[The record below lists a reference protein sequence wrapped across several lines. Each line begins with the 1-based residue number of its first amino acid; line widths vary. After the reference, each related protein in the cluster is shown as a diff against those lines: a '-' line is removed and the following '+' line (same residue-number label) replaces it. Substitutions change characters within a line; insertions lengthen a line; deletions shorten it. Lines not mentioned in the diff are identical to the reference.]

1 MEQASSEKPT
11 QGLETLGSSVRRRL
25 LQSAL
30 QPRPDR
36 TLNSS
41 TALRTGPSSA
51 LSTTP
56 SSMPRTGYPRP
67 AVQFT
72 EPDSPRGAQG
82 LARDIRSSGIG
93 SEFPALARVIDLLCE
108 ELEARRR
115 EIQELHILLRQSID
129 ANTRRPWWAQAV
141 TPYWSAEEQPQQG

>member
-1 MEQASSEKPT
+1 MEQVSSGKPT
-11 QGLETLGSSVRRRL
+11 QGLETFSSSVRRRL
-25 LQSAL
+25 LQGAL

-36 TLNSS
+36 TLNPS
-41 TALRTGPSSA
+41 TALRTSPSTA
-51 LSTTP
+51 LSAAP
-56 SSMPRTGYPRP
+56 ASAPRTGHSKP

-72 EPDSPRGAQG
+72 EPERERGVQG
-82 LARDIRSSGIG
+82 LARDIRGIGIG
-93 SEFPALARVIDLLCE
+93 SEFPALVRVIDLLCE

-129 ANTRRPWWAQAV
+129 SNTRRPWWAQAV